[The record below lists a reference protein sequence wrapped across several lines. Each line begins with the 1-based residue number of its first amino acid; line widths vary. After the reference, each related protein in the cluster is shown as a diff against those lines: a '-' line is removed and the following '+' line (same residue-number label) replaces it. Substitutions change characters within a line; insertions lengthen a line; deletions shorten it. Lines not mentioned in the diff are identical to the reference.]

1 MRSGSRAPDRQQ
13 SSLRLGCGDAGQR
26 PDLGVGELAALQ
38 RPGQEGQSP
47 ERAGYPYPLPGRAR
61 IQTDPPREPV
71 GARAEADVPT
81 SPIIELSDECE
92 EPHDG
97 RIDMRGELGDLVTET
112 LEFGNVRMSGLHG
125 RREHGHDVP
134 PS

>member
-13 SSLRLGCGDAGQR
+13 SSLRLGCGDPGQR

-38 RPGQEGQSP
+38 
-47 ERAGYPYPLPGRAR
+47 RAGYPYPLPGRAR